1 MYRRNLLLVST
12 LAFTG
17 LISACEDDYSR
28 GPKNGVPDASLL
40 SGLSTA
46 QVAVFPQFDG
56 YTAQYSR
63 VIDHIGCTVAALM
76 FGGKGAACEKYRSEC
91 LPPAPM
97 PAATPMPAANC
108 DTPAAQAPL
117 WLPLRVGVPGLPRRV
132 ARRSAIDD
140 EAATCQSNAADVPNY
155 TALSAESCQ
164 VVRDKYQNYCRI
176 EPFSARFCAS
186 GLGRL
191 ETQRAA
197 SARARPAHSRV
208 QRGNRIEDRLLSCR
222 SDIAWRLVRR
232 G

>member
-46 QVAVFPQFDG
+46 QVAVLCKEFDG

-117 WLPLRVGVPGLPRRV
+117 LRCPLRVGEYRACLD
-132 ARRSAIDD
+132 ALLEEAQSID
-140 EAATCQSNAADVPNY
+140 EAATCESNAADVPNY
-155 TALSAESCQ
+155 TALSPESCQ
-164 VVRDKYQNYCRI
+164 VVRDKCP
-176 EPFSARFCAS
+176 E
-186 GLGRL
+186 
-191 ETQRAA
+191 
-197 SARARPAHSRV
+197 
-208 QRGNRIEDRLLSCR
+208 LLP
-222 SDIAWRLVRR
+222 D
-232 G
+232 